1 MGENGSGHPWSLAF
15 RVREARRVATSQFGL
30 LTTEQLE
37 RFGVDA
43 MGRSRMV
50 DRGHLVS
57 VHAGVWRVPD
67 VAPSKRQQWLA
78 ACLAVEGA
86 ALSHHSAAAF
96 YKLDV
101 PELETVHVV
110 VPRHGVRG
118 PKGVCVHCVK
128 TLPSSSIVRAGPF
141 RVTRIERTLLDLA
154 AFLDDESLQT
164 VFDSAW
170 LKKKVDPTQLAS
182 QLGRARAWR
191 RGIPRLRRAV
201 ADAVARGRPLESR
214 LEVMFWRAAKANG
227 LRPEV
232 QVPFLDSHRPRY
244 RLDFLFRAENLVVET
259 MGFSAHGTEEKFER
273 DAIRMARIVASGRAV
288 LPVTYRMMKDTPE
301 DVMRWVDEALAVRRR
316 RRSNE

>member
-1 MGENGSGHPWSLAF
+1 
-15 RVREARRVATSQFGL
+15 
-30 LTTEQLE
+30 
-37 RFGVDA
+37 
-43 MGRSRMV
+43 
-50 DRGHLVS
+50 
-57 VHAGVWRVPD
+57 
-67 VAPSKRQQWLA
+67 
-78 ACLAVEGA
+78 VEGA

-101 PELETVHVV
+101 RELETVHVI

-128 TLPSSSIVRAGPF
+128 TLPSPSIVRAGPF

-259 MGFSAHGTEEKFER
+259 MGFSVHGTEEKFER

-301 DVMRWVDEALAVRRR
+301 DVIRWVDEALAVRRQ
-316 RRSNE
+316 RRSMGNELVGTAAPGQQPPRVRDRVLGPRLPFAANSGVAAELSSEREIRGASLPQIITVGTSTAEFASAQASLGRRYGSPR